1 MAKVV
6 FQKPRIITIE
16 YQQEKTDPDYGTCLW
31 ARFTFD
37 LANYELS
44 ISSDCGSYS
53 YEWIATE
60 KEPFLKLMLRVN
72 KDYLLDKLSSRSVVN
87 ASETWNNFYK
97 YVKELI
103 DEAGGE
109 SKIYFG
115 QEDWDDIKF
124 ACVDTNKFHVFNAI
138 RDKLESI
145 EPICEYVEHPFIWS
159 CIETDYPDAAYTI
172 VRIFDEYIK
181 PALKI
186 YLEKENG

>member
-6 FQKPRIITIE
+6 FQKPRIITLE
-16 YQQEKTDPDYGTCLW
+16 YHQEKDDPDYGTCLW

-37 LANYELS
+37 LVNYELK
-44 ISSDCGSYS
+44 IASDCGNYS

-60 KEPFLKLMLRVN
+60 TEPFLNLMLRVN

-87 ASETWNNFYK
+87 ASETWNNLYK

-124 ACVDTNKFHVFNAI
+124 ACVDTNKFLVFNAI
-138 RDKLESI
+138 HDKLESI
-145 EPICEYVEHPFIWS
+145 EPICEYVEHPSIWG
-159 CIETDYPDAAYTI
+159 CIETDYPSAAYKI
-172 VRIFDEYIK
+172 VDVFDKHIK
-181 PALKI
+181 PALKN
-186 YLEKENG
+186 YLEKENH